1 MTFKRFLMF
10 LFIVVTTTAC
20 RDYREV
26 HFWIINN
33 TDEDVT
39 VRYRVRTCMG
49 MNSNCFP
56 QNFSNTVEPNDSVM
70 LQIQDQVTTDYDI
83 EESFFDFGLYQGDN
97 ASEVN
102 IWREK
107 LVEKEIYEERIE
119 FFVRVERDFF

>member
-1 MTFKRFLMF
+1 MLKRFLILAVIM
-10 LFIVVTTTAC
+10 ITAIGC

-33 TDEDVT
+33 TDQDVT
-39 VRYRVRTCMG
+39 VRYRVRTCLG

-83 EESFFDFGLYQGDN
+83 EESFFDFGLYQNDN

-102 IWREK
+102 IWRNN
-107 LVEKEIYEERIE
+107 LVEKDIFEERIE
-119 FFVRVERDFF
+119 FFVRVEKDFFK